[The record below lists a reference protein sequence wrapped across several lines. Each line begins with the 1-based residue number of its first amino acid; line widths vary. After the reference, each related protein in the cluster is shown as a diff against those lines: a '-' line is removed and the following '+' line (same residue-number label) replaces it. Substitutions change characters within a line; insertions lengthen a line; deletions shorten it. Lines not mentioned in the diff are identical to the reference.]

1 MNKLKTNQ
9 SDLSSVPSVHE
20 ILDFPDVKNL
30 VSEFGHNLVSDS
42 VRAAQ
47 KEFRNSMIASGHK
60 KSAKFKEEVF
70 VDSVRRKVLKF
81 TEKSLQPVLNLS
93 GTILHTNLGR
103 ALLPDE
109 AISAMT
115 EAASQAVN
123 LEYNI
128 LEGDRGSR
136 DKHVEEELCRLTG
149 AEAVTIVNNNAA
161 AVMLVLNTLARR
173 KEVLVSRGELVE
185 IGGSFRL
192 PDIMTSSGCKLREVG
207 TTNRTHIED
216 FENALSSKT
225 GLILK
230 AYTSNYTITG
240 FTKEVKEA
248 DVISLS
254 RNCNIPFVVDLGS
267 GSLIDLKN
275 STVALEPTPLKK
287 LKSGVDL
294 VTFSGDK
301 LLGGPQCGIIAGR
314 KNLIAKINRNAM
326 KRAMRC
332 DKLTIAALSAVLKL
346 YENPEKAVKK
356 IPTLRLL
363 LRSKEEIKNTV
374 DRVLPELQS
383 HMERIAILE
392 VVDCQSQVG
401 SGALPNQLLPSVGIA
416 IRLKN
421 KKSRNGHFLSKV
433 SEVFRKL
440 PIPIIG
446 RIHDNAFILD
456 LRSLENESAL
466 LKQLEF
472 LPKNWDF

>member
-240 FTKEVKEA
+240 FTKEVKE
-248 DVISLS
+248 
-254 RNCNIPFVVDLGS
+254 
-267 GSLIDLKN
+267 
-275 STVALEPTPLKK
+275 
-287 LKSGVDL
+287 
-294 VTFSGDK
+294 
-301 LLGGPQCGIIAGR
+301 
-314 KNLIAKINRNAM
+314 
-326 KRAMRC
+326 
-332 DKLTIAALSAVLKL
+332 
-346 YENPEKAVKK
+346 
-356 IPTLRLL
+356 
-363 LRSKEEIKNTV
+363 
-374 DRVLPELQS
+374 
-383 HMERIAILE
+383 
-392 VVDCQSQVG
+392 
-401 SGALPNQLLPSVGIA
+401 
-416 IRLKN
+416 
-421 KKSRNGHFLSKV
+421 
-433 SEVFRKL
+433 
-440 PIPIIG
+440 
-446 RIHDNAFILD
+446 
-456 LRSLENESAL
+456 
-466 LKQLEF
+466 
-472 LPKNWDF
+472 